1 MEIALAC
8 ELFGFFGIVTRSKAP
23 DIDGRIYDTLNY
35 LAELEDRSLAVGS
48 RSREAD
54 IIIRELNLIVEYDG
68 NYWHSDA
75 TRKNKGVRYES
86 DVKKTR
92 SLKAE
97 GWTVIRVKE
106 HPLQPI
112 SETDVVVRSNQ
123 DPKLTANAVLRKIQE
138 IQGVPLAG
146 LEEYLNVPNVHNAA
160 GIEEFYRRQ

>member
-8 ELFGFFGIVTRSKAP
+8 ELFGFFGIGARAKVP
-23 DIDGRIYDTLNY
+23 DIDGWVYDTLNY

-48 RSREAD
+48 RNREAD
-54 IIIRELNLIVEYDG
+54 IIIRELKLIVEYDG

-75 TRKNKGVRYES
+75 TRKSKGARYES

-92 SLKAE
+92 SMQAE
-97 GWTVIRVKE
+97 GWTVIRVRE

-112 SETDVVVRSNQ
+112 SETDIVVPSNQ

-138 IQGVPLAG
+138 ILGVPLAG
-146 LEEYLNVPNVHNAA
+146 LEEYLNTPTVHNARA
-160 GIEEFYRRQ
+160 IEEFYRRQ